1 MPVMWCDLSRL
12 KISRRG
18 WHRPGRACDSTV
30 ELNMSRLHLTP
41 PETIVPLKTAVR
53 LLRIALTIK
62 VVPLLLT
69 VLMLTLRSGMDA
81 SLLVVIVSTPTLVVW
96 FLAMLPGMDRRLGRY
111 YLPVSL
117 TLIIVAQA
125 AESMLTAVLE
135 PPLRF
140 APGSA
145 RVGIPLEVRTVEP
158 LYLLLVAVIIGAWAY
173 GRRGAWA
180 TSGLAAGLLI
190 VGELVDL
197 AAGHIFVPD
206 ALSAGE
212 RGFWP
217 MFALL
222 SALALRIPLLIVIGY
237 IVGTLAE
244 QERKHTQVIS
254 AANVQLREQALAT
267 VQLATARE
275 RNRLARDLHDTLAH
289 SLAGLVVQLQAI
301 DTLLKA
307 EPEAARLELAKARRI
322 AQEGLQE
329 TRHAIQDL
337 RVNPI
342 EDLGLSRALERAAI
356 DFGDR
361 AGVQIDLHIS
371 DPQASISN
379 ERAAQVYFI
388 AREALNNIERH
399 ADARRVEV
407 ILLRNNGQV
416 VMRVHDDGRGFD
428 ESQVDEARFG
438 LQGMYERAEMIGAQL
453 SVDSKVGQGTT
464 VQLTMNNDQSTMT
477 SDQ

>member
-1 MPVMWCDLSRL
+1 
-12 KISRRG
+12 
-18 WHRPGRACDSTV
+18 
-30 ELNMSRLHLTP
+30 MSRLHLTP

-62 VVPLLLT
+62 VVPLLFT
-69 VLMLTLRSGMDA
+69 VAVLALRGGTEVSP
-81 SLLVVIVSTPTLVVW
+81 LVFIVSAPTL
-96 FLAMLPGMDRRLGRY
+96 LAWLFVLLPGMDRRLGRY

-125 AESMLTAVLE
+125 AESMLTSMLV

-140 APGSA
+140 APGSM
-145 RVGIPLEVRTVEP
+145 RVGIPLEVRTIEP
-158 LYLLLVAVIIGAWAY
+158 LYLLLVAVIIGAWAF

-180 TSGLAAGLLI
+180 TSGLAAGLLFI
-190 VGELVDL
+190 GELVEL
-197 AAGHIFVPD
+197 AAGHIFVPETL
-206 ALSAGE
+206 AAGE
-212 RGFWP
+212 RSFWP
-217 MFALL
+217 AFALL
-222 SALALRIPLLIVIGY
+222 SALFLRIPLLIVIGY

-244 QERKHTQVIS
+244 QERKHTQEIS

-267 VQLATARE
+267 EQLATARE

-307 EPEAARLELAKARRI
+307 EPEAARSELAKARRI

-379 ERAAQVYFI
+379 EMAAQVYFI
-388 AREALNNIERH
+388 AKEALNNIERH
-399 ADARRVEV
+399 ADARRVEMT
-407 ILLRNNGQV
+407 LMRNNGQV
-416 VMRVHDDGRGFD
+416 VLQVSDDGRGFD
-428 ESQVDEARFG
+428 ESQVNDERFG

-453 SVDSKVGQGTT
+453 SVESKVGRGTT
-464 VQLTMNNDQSTMT
+464 VQLTMNNDESHSASLQGLR
-477 SDQ
+477 DK